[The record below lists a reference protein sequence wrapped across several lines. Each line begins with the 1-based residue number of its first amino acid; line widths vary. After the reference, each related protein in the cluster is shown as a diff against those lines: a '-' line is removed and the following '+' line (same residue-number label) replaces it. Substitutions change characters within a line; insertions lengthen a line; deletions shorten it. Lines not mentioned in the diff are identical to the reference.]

1 MGKRKTAIFV
11 FGVMFLVLWLF
22 MSIPVYGT
30 EEDNFSATLTDYDGE
45 VLIQKPGEEE
55 VLIQKPG
62 EEAWLLVEK
71 DMPLEQSDRIR
82 TGSFAF
88 AEILIDDGSLVTV
101 EQNSEITLSELS
113 ADVGTKKIES
123 TIFLAFGRLISNV
136 ARFMHRDSRYSV
148 QTPTMV
154 AGVRGTEFVV
164 EATDSEKTDVGVFE
178 GEVAVGC
185 VDYDGKLIK
194 ESEVLVAHGNQ
205 TSVQRYKRP
214 LRPFALK
221 KEMLLHKKR
230 VLLLRKKAIERRRDL
245 PKIVH
250 RRLKVHKET
259 LKKWN
264 RTKQERLK
272 IKREIIK
279 RKKHQKRTKGK
290 LPPPRPRR

>member
-11 FGVMFLVLWLF
+11 FGVMCLVLWPF

-45 VLIQKPGEEE
+45 VLIQKPGEE
-55 VLIQKPG
+55 
-62 EEAWLLVEK
+62 AWLPVEK
-71 DMPLEQSDRIR
+71 DMPLEQRDRIR

-88 AEILIDDGSLVTV
+88 VEILIDDGSLVTV

-178 GEVAVGC
+178 GEVAVGG

-221 KEMLLHKKR
+221 KEMLVHKKR

-279 RKKHQKRTKGK
+279 RKKHQKRIKGK